1 MHRILVA
8 CLLVMVACS
17 GCCPGFGFDQPETQ
31 SLDPHPITLVLPA
44 GFEPTRSGDRVVLT
58 DVEDPRVVSV
68 FSAAPGGDASTR
80 SASEVLPGATF
91 TVEWTRPF
99 TYDGM
104 TGTESRVV
112 ETAPEARVHWIGAL
126 DGPGGVLFIDM
137 AADADVH
144 FTPSGDDLW
153 TQLRDSVRRVP

>member
-1 MHRILVA
+1 MRILLAYLALLVVA
-8 CLLVMVACS
+8 CC
-17 GCCPGFGFDQPETQ
+17 GGCPGFGFDQPESQ
-31 SLDPHPITLVLPA
+31 SLDPYPITLVLPA
-44 GFEPTRSGDRVVLT
+44 GFEPTRSGARVVLT
-58 DVEDPRVVSV
+58 DAEDPRVVSV

-91 TVEWTRPF
+91 TVEWTRPCTF
-99 TYDGM
+99 DGM

-126 DGPGGVLFIDM
+126 DAPGGVLFIDV

-144 FTPSGDDLW
+144 FTPSGDALW
-153 TQLRDSVRRVP
+153 TQLRDSVRRAR